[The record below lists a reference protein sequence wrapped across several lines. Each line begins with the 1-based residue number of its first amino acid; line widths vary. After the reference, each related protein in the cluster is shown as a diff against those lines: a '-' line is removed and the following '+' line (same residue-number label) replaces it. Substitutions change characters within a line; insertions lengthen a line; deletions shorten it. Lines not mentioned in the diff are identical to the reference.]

1 MIYGVG
7 IDIIEVE
14 RIAGAVKRWGGHF
27 LNHVYCPE
35 EIVYAQSHQFPAPH
49 FAGRFAAKEAII
61 KAIGGLAQIKTWKD
75 IKILNDSAGK
85 PYCLLTDPGFDKQIL
100 LSISHTK
107 IYAIANA
114 VVTTK
119 PRGL

>member
-1 MIYGVG
+1 MIYGIG

-14 RIAGAVKRWGGHF
+14 RIARAVDRWGEHF

-35 EIVYAQSHQFPAPH
+35 EIAYAQSYQFPAPH
-49 FAGRFAAKEAII
+49 LAGRFAAKEAVI
-61 KAIGGLAQIKTWKD
+61 KAVGSLAKFNTWKD
-75 IKILNDSAGK
+75 IKILNDPQGK
-85 PYCLLTDPGFDKQIL
+85 PYCLLADPAFNKDIL

-119 PRGL
+119 PQGL